1 MSLMS
6 QRADCQLGVPRAK
19 CGCLAVLSVTS
30 TIKAAQFGQAIA
42 NSAKITQKPL
52 NNIAVTRSFMDAFR
66 NELEFFQRLLCERWH
81 IRVLTPVKPFS
92 LAQSHRKQI

>member
-1 MSLMS
+1 M
-6 QRADCQLGVPRAK
+6 QHAK

-52 NNIAVTRSFMDAFR
+52 NNIAVTRSFMDAFG
-66 NELEFFQRLLCERWH
+66 
-81 IRVLTPVKPFS
+81 TS
-92 LAQSHRKQI
+92 LSSFNVSFVSVGISAC